1 MKSPLRM
8 LGLALIG
15 ILFGVIGAQAQVIPV
30 PPDVKGRSTESDP
43 TSFTVRSDLVTVLA
57 AVNAQTGQPVLNLRD
72 DEFEI
77 LENGVPQSISKV
89 GRQEKVPLRM
99 VVMLDTSSSVRN
111 RLKLEQEAAIDFL
124 RQTLRGED
132 RAAFYSFNHDVYLRQ
147 DLTDSLASLE
157 AATRNLDARG
167 ATAIF
172 DAAFIGARRLV
183 NENGRRVIIIVSD
196 GQNTVSKAT
205 RERALEEISRSD
217 AVVFGICPLIRTE
230 YDEYIKQPPNDL
242 ELLARQ
248 TGGRVITVSSA
259 EELVSGFTELAAELR
274 SQYVL
279 SYYSSNDSRDGK
291 FRKIEVRVKRPGVRI
306 RARNGYY
313 APQD

>member
-1 MKSPLRM
+1 MKSLFRGC
-8 LGLALIG
+8 LLAIIG
-15 ILFGVIGAQAQVIPV
+15 TLFCAATAYAQAVPL
-30 PPDVKGRSTESDP
+30 PPDVKGRSGDDGGDVI
-43 TSFTVRSDLVTVLA
+43 VRSDLVTVLA
-57 AVNAQTGQPVLNLRD
+57 AVNAATGQPVLNLRD
-72 DEFEI
+72 DEFEV
-77 LENGVPQSISKV
+77 LENGVPQALNKV
-89 GRQEKVPLRM
+89 GRQDNVPLRL
-99 VVMLDTSSSVRN
+99 VVMLDTSLSVRN

-124 RQTLRGED
+124 RRTLRPND

-147 DLTDSLASLE
+147 DLTDSLTALE

-172 DAAFIGARRLV
+172 DAAFIGARRLAT
-183 NENGRRVIIIVSD
+183 EDGRRVIVIVSD

-205 RERALEEISRSD
+205 RERALAEISRTD

-230 YDEYIKQPPNDL
+230 YDAYIKQPPNDL
-242 ELLARQ
+242 ELLASQ
-248 TGGRVITVSSA
+248 TGGRVITVSSP
-259 EELVSGFTELAAELR
+259 EEIMTGFAQLEAELR
-274 SQYVL
+274 AQYVL
-279 SYYSSNDSRDGK
+279 SYYSSNDTRDGK